1 MKPLFIYTVF
11 NREGHRVAR
20 YSDIDA
26 AFTEAVKPAPRRGF
40 TVMITDFIKALKYD
54 TITGRLSRR
63 TGG

>member
-1 MKPLFIYTVF
+1 M
-11 NREGHRVAR
+11 AR